1 MMLPGALQFLQKT
14 QNADGGWGAVP
25 NRQSNTEATA
35 LALLALSSR
44 PETKATHL
52 ERGLQWLIDIQNP
65 DGSWP
70 MHRSPSHGSWATALA
85 TLALASFDGQGPRAL
100 KGARWLLAHR
110 GRSLG
115 WLASLAYRVVP
126 EKMAVQVDPDLLGW
140 SWTSDGFSWVEPTA
154 YALIALKRLN
164 AEIGGAADAHI
175 REAERLLYD
184 RMCDGGGWN
193 HGNSNAYGVTIPP
206 YPETT
211 ALALIALQD
220 REAEAPNRASL
231 RRLIAMLAE
240 VESGLSLSWAI
251 LCFSLRG
258 QDVEVWQRRLARC
271 YARSGFLGETRVIA
285 LALLAL
291 SERVTPFRL
300 VRS

>member
-1 MMLPGALQFLQKT
+1 MIRPAALQFLQKT
-14 QNADGGWGAVP
+14 QNSDGGWGAMP
-25 NRQSNTEATA
+25 TRQSNIEATA
-35 LALLALSSR
+35 LALLALTSC
-44 PETKATHL
+44 PEAKATHI
-52 ERGLQWLIDIQNP
+52 ERGQQWLIDLQNS

-70 MHRSPSHGSWATALA
+70 VHRNPSHGSWTTALA
-85 TLALASFDGQGPRAL
+85 TLTLASFDGQHARAI

-115 WLASLAYRVVP
+115 WQASLAYRVVP
-126 EKMAVQVDPDLLGW
+126 EKMAVQLDPDLIGW
-140 SWTSDGFSWVEPTA
+140 SWTADGFSWVEPTA

-164 AEIGGAADAHI
+164 TDLDGAADAHI

-184 RMCDGGGWN
+184 RMCSGGGWN
-193 HGNSNAYGVTIPP
+193 HGNSNAYGVAIPP

-231 RRLIAMLAE
+231 RRLAAMLAE
-240 VESGLSLSWAI
+240 VESGLSLGWAI

-258 QDVEVWQRRLARC
+258 QDVTVWQQRLARC
-271 YARSGFLGETRVIA
+271 YTRSGFLGETRVVA

-291 SERVTPFRL
+291 SERINPFRL
-300 VRS
+300 AVR